1 MGFVLDDRHWPL
13 LVLRYPAEPTLE
25 QVPELYAGWDAFL
38 RRGRHA
44 VLVDLSLL
52 NPAFAGPRLR
62 KILADEV
69 EARRGAF
76 EAQLIAEARVVP
88 NTLLRHV
95 VTAFDWVQGVTFKR
109 PLRNVESYAQAETWL
124 REQLAQEQWR
134 TASR

>member
-1 MGFVLDDRHWPL
+1 
-13 LVLRYPAEPTLE
+13 
-25 QVPELYAGWDAFL
+25 
-38 RRGRHA
+38 
-44 VLVDLSLL
+44 
-52 NPAFAGPRLR
+52 
-62 KILADEV
+62 V